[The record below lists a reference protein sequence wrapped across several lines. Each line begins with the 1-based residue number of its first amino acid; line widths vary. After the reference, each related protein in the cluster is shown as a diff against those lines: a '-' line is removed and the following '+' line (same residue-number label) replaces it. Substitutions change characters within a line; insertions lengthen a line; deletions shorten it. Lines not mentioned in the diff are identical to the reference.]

1 VGAPAAVVVE
11 PILSSGGIVPLPDGY
26 LARLRELADER
37 GMLLVIDEAQT
48 AFGRTGAMFAH
59 ERHGATPDVLT
70 LSKTLGGGLP
80 LAATVTTERIEQDAY
95 EKGFLYFTSHVSDP

>member
-1 VGAPAAVVVE
+1 NCYRCPIQHCRDRCDLTCLDVGMSLVDSQSVGAPAAVVVE

-70 LSKTLGGGLP
+70 LSKTLG
-80 LAATVTTERIEQDAY
+80 
-95 EKGFLYFTSHVSDP
+95 